1 MPRSRSRRKGATSTN
16 GEALLVA
23 SSRDREKMAA
33 DLQALADRGSRPA
46 KTWPRLVAEGRRF
59 ERWLSVR
66 NLDLDQVRRLADRDA
81 YGLPVVPPAL
91 VAAYLYDIATDEM
104 KPKTLQNLS
113 TALLGWFRGTGWS
126 VPDRRTPGGAGQL
139 DIIGA
144 VVSNHRFDDVDAH
157 LRTPSRPVVA
167 DWIGGITAAIDAA
180 HEDERIAPLWISAM
194 RTFHLVTAW
203 FGFRAGEAATKLRWG
218 WIDDRPDELVITI
231 PGDQTLKYLAEPREL
246 HLPTPDT
253 GPGCQYLD
261 TCAIHQLR
269 RWRQMCTAA
278 GVPTDPQALVF
289 PAVRRMPDARSTPNS
304 EHFWRRRAFVADP
317 VGEAVDAARASGA
330 DADALAAVAA
340 SAARTHYKRY
350 ASFWK
355 DFATAAG
362 FEPRHRFEK
371 VSTHSNRRGAATRM
385 RANGASLPVIAH
397 QLCHEGLDTTP
408 RYLDPTELTA
418 FDPRPLYQHITSHT
432 LPDHRLT
439 DDLLDRDAPPIGT
452 TSMCELGGGDPC
464 DRPFDGFV
472 ELDGVMASACSL
484 HRARHHQGLR
494 GHELV
499 GPARSRP
506 LAPGCQVGDLASPCE
521 RVPVAHI
528 AVDGTLLS
536 ACAAHYWRFRHGTS
550 GAALSAPVR
559 RPRAKVCQVA
569 DGDGPCHRKPY
580 KGVSVDG
587 VHTTM
592 CSVHARRWDN
602 GLRDDNLTAHT
613 SDQPRLAELCE
624 ITHEDVPCGR
634 DARTPQGCFVDIDG
648 EHLTACNA
656 HYLRYRAGHRG
667 DRLTAPIRN
676 QLARTCELTHDGIH
690 CGRPTAG
697 RVYIDDRELAACN
710 SHMARYR
717 KGRRGDALTRPIRT
731 RSS

>member
-1 MPRSRSRRKGATSTN
+1 
-16 GEALLVA
+16 
-23 SSRDREKMAA
+23 MAA

-278 GVPTDPQALVF
+278 GVPTDPPCAECPM
-289 PAVRRMPDARSTPNS
+289 PARHPTPSTSGDAGHSSPTPSVKRSTPPGPP
-304 EHFWRRRAFVADP
+304 A
-317 VGEAVDAARASGA
+317 
-330 DADALAAVAA
+330 
-340 SAARTHYKRY
+340 
-350 ASFWK
+350 
-355 DFATAAG
+355 
-362 FEPRHRFEK
+362 
-371 VSTHSNRRGAATRM
+371 
-385 RANGASLPVIAH
+385 
-397 QLCHEGLDTTP
+397 
-408 RYLDPTELTA
+408 PT
-418 FDPRPLYQHITSHT
+418 
-432 LPDHRLT
+432 
-439 DDLLDRDAPPIGT
+439 
-452 TSMCELGGGDPC
+452 
-464 DRPFDGFV
+464 
-472 ELDGVMASACSL
+472 
-484 HRARHHQGLR
+484 
-494 GHELV
+494 
-499 GPARSRP
+499 
-506 LAPGCQVGDLASPCE
+506 
-521 RVPVAHI
+521 
-528 AVDGTLLS
+528 
-536 ACAAHYWRFRHGTS
+536 
-550 GAALSAPVR
+550 
-559 RPRAKVCQVA
+559 
-569 DGDGPCHRKPY
+569 
-580 KGVSVDG
+580 
-587 VHTTM
+587 
-592 CSVHARRWDN
+592 
-602 GLRDDNLTAHT
+602 
-613 SDQPRLAELCE
+613 
-624 ITHEDVPCGR
+624 
-634 DARTPQGCFVDIDG
+634 
-648 EHLTACNA
+648 
-656 HYLRYRAGHRG
+656 
-667 DRLTAPIRN
+667 
-676 QLARTCELTHDGIH
+676 
-690 CGRPTAG
+690 
-697 RVYIDDRELAACN
+697 
-710 SHMARYR
+710 
-717 KGRRGDALTRPIRT
+717 RT
-731 RSS
+731 RSQP